1 MRIRIIHITLILFLG
16 MAPSYHYAQSMG
28 VPTDVQ
34 ITLLPKILAS
44 NKSLSPDEDN
54 VVKVGILFNSEI
66 RSSVTVKNNIVR
78 GFSNKNDD
86 SNPWSITLVPLDIS
100 EIENLQNE
108 MRNNNIKV
116 LYITPIRAY
125 DLEKITQICRREKI
139 ITITGVVKYLDYGV
153 SVCFDIINNKLK
165 ISVNLE
171 SSKEEGANFSSH
183 FLKIA
188 NVIY

>member
-1 MRIRIIHITLILFLG
+1 MRRRIIHITLIIFLG
-16 MAPSYHYAQSMG
+16 MVPSYFNAQSMG

-54 VVKVGILFNSEI
+54 VVKVGILYNSEI
-66 RSSVTVKNNIVR
+66 RNSITVKNNIVR
-78 GFSNKNDD
+78 GFNNKNDN
-86 SNPWSITLVPLDIS
+86 SNPWSITLIPLDIS
-100 EIENLQNE
+100 EIENLQYE
-108 MRNNNIKV
+108 MRNNNIRV

-125 DLEKITQICRREKI
+125 DLEKITQICRKEKI
-139 ITITGVVKYLDYGV
+139 ITITGVARYLDYGV
-153 SVCFDIINNKLK
+153 SVGFDIINNKLK

-171 SSKEEGANFSSH
+171 SAKEEGANFSSH

-188 NVIY
+188 NIIY